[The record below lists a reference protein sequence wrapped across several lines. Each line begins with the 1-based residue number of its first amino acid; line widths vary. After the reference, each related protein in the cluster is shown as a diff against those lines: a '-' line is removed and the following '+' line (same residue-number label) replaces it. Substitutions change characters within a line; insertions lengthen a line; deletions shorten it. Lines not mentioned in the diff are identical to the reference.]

1 LLTDEPLY
9 IGIDVGKQRHD
20 RFEACPALTFENS
33 REGFRALFDRICAYA
48 PTEHCS
54 VLMERTGHYH
64 RPLEQ
69 YLQEVDL
76 PVYLM
81 QVQERPSALLKSDK
95 RDALRLANHLFNQLD
110 RGVQL
115 SDKAHLVRR
124 VVPPSPA
131 VTQLKGLVRHRYELV
146 RETTRR
152 KNKLTAIADQLFP
165 EFTRIF
171 KDPNRTVALS
181 LRERFPTPHAVV
193 TASLGGLREL
203 RQGRHPSDAEL
214 VELQRLATDSIGVKD
229 VVRQRGLV
237 LEQEQLIHEL
247 SLLPRHVDQLDDA
260 IIAVVNDVREGRI
273 LRSIPGVGPIM
284 AAAILAAIGSIHYF
298 PSAAALKAYL
308 GWAPVVRQ
316 SGATLAR
323 ASLTRGGTRLTKQII
338 YQAASLAIRQ
348 PDSEWAQ
355 LYDCLV
361 KAKCPYDERR
371 RERIGK
377 RRVMGRVAGQMIEL
391 MYALLKR
398 DAELLAALPRHQ
410 EPPPP
415 MVYEQAIHHRH
426 RTGGYISLKSQR
438 TMTTTLTLLTPLQ
451 ESHE

>member
-1 LLTDEPLY
+1 
-9 IGIDVGKQRHD
+9 
-20 RFEACPALTFENS
+20 
-33 REGFRALFDRICAYA
+33 
-48 PTEHCS
+48 
-54 VLMERTGHYH
+54 MERTGHYH

-81 QVQERPSALLKSDK
+81 QVQERPNTLLKSDK
-95 RDALRLANHLFNQLD
+95 RDALGLANHLFNQLD
-110 RGVQL
+110 RGIQVP
-115 SDKAHLVRR
+115 DKAHLVRR
-124 VVPPSPA
+124 IVPPTPA
-131 VTQLKGLVRHRYELV
+131 VAQLKGLVRHRYELV

-165 EFTRIF
+165 ELTRIF
-171 KDPNRTVALS
+171 KDPNRLVALS
-181 LRERFPTPHAVV
+181 LRERFPTPHAVA
-193 TASLGGLREL
+193 TASLGSLREL
-203 RQGRHPSDAEL
+203 RQGRHPSEAEL

-229 VVRQRGLV
+229 VVRQRGLI

-247 SLLPRHVDQLDDA
+247 ALLQRHLDQLDDA
-260 IIAVVNDVREGRI
+260 IIAVVSDTREGCI
-273 LRSIPGVGPIM
+273 LRSVPGVGPIM
-284 AAAILAAIGSIHYF
+284 AAAILAAIGSIYNF

-323 ASLTRGGTRLTKQII
+323 VSLTRGGTRVTKQII
-338 YQAASLAIRQ
+338 YLAVSLAIRQ
-348 PDSEWAQ
+348 PNSEWAQ
-355 LYDCLV
+355 LYDRLV

-398 DAELLAALPRHQ
+398 DAELLATLQPHQ

-415 MVYEQAIHHRH
+415 MVYVQAIHHH
-426 RTGGYISLKSQR
+426 RTGGYISLKTQQR
-438 TMTTTLTLLTPLQ
+438 VTTTLTLLPPLNDSR
-451 ESHE
+451 E